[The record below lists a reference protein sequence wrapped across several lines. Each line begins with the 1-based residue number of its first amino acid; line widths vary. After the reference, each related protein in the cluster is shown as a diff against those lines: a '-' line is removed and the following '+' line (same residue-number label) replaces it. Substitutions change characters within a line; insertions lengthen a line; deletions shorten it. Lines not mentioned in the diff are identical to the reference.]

1 MVLTGNEQEE
11 TGVDCQ
17 RGDILDESFQFDSL
31 VAEFVEIPEP
41 LVVFL
46 GHKASGCHLKASY

>member
-17 RGDILDESFQFDSL
+17 RGDILDESLQFDSL

-46 GHKASGCHLKASY
+46 GNKSAGCHLEAIY